1 MMINFSWKKINDK
14 FGWNAYSVLE
24 YFYLKQGIDVPPFLR
39 KRIPKE
45 VKLAAREAY
54 FKGACFIIE
63 IDKVLKEATD
73 PSHLYI
79 YLELASMRNKFDYTI
94 RGVKYLPL
102 AMVPDYLL
110 SWVEINPMLEVKN
123 ENIYFKYEQ
132 E

>member
-1 MMINFSWKKINDK
+1 MINFSWKSINDK

-39 KRIPKE
+39 KKIPKG
-45 VKLAAREAY
+45 VKLAAKEPY
-54 FKGACFIIE
+54 SKGACFIIE
-63 IDKVLKEATD
+63 VDKALKEATD
-73 PSHLYI
+73 PSYLYV
-79 YLELASMRNKFDYTI
+79 YLELASMRNKFDYII
-94 RGVKYLPL
+94 RGVKHLPL